1 MIGSLISGEKGEVH
15 PSVFTVLYK
24 PRVGRKGIRTRMF
37 KNENTLF
44 IQDICVKNKIRKLWQ
59 ARVIEGRICKNKI
72 KGLRWFL
79 QVPESI
85 CSDYCHLLH
94 LHASAGLLYKFEVHG
109 CHLNG
114 KHRSCSSGGK
124 LIGDAA
130 GTGEQV
136 QYIQIF
142 DTELVNQ
149 NVKETLLC
157 KIGSGP
163 GFEISRWANLLAPE
177 YAADYTHLLPSERIM
192 KRRICSLFRC
202 SR

>member
-1 MIGSLISGEKGEVH
+1 
-15 PSVFTVLYK
+15 
-24 PRVGRKGIRTRMF
+24 MF
-37 KNENTLF
+37 KYENALV
-44 IQDICVKNKIRKLWQ
+44 IQDICAKDEVRKFWQ
-59 ARVIEGRICKNKI
+59 TRVIEGRICKNKI
-72 KGLRWFL
+72 KGLSWFL

-85 CSDYCHLLH
+85 SSDYTHLLH
-94 LHASAGLLYKFEVHG
+94 LHASASLLYKFEVHG

-114 KHRSCSSGGK
+114 KDRSCSPGGK

-130 GTGEQV
+130 STREQV
-136 QYIQIF
+136 QYIHVF

-149 NVKETLLC
+149 DVKETLFC

-163 GFEISRWANLLAPE
+163 GFEISRWANSPAPE